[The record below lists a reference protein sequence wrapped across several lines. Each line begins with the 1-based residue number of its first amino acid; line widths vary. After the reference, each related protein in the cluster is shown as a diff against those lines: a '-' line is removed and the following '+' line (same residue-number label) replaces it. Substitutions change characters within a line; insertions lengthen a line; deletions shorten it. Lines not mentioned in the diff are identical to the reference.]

1 MRRSLQARLILF
13 LLPPLVLVM
22 SVSVMIQ
29 YFFSLRPAMRAFDED
44 LVDTAIALKE
54 QLHLKDGHAIFRLS
68 PESEQLLRSDQED
81 AIQYAILGADGAL
94 IAGDALLATA
104 PPPVVPDPT
113 VLYDSRFGSKPVRV
127 AALAAPCGNSA
138 CQVRIAE
145 TLNKRYLLTRDIL
158 LGTVLP
164 QLILG
169 AFVCALIWFGVSRAL
184 QPLTQLTA
192 QIRQRS
198 PEELRQ
204 LDSRDTP
211 REALPLVEALNA
223 LLLRLEEAIRGQK
236 RFIADAAH
244 QLRTPL
250 AGVKAEAELALL
262 EAHPPEMHNKLT
274 RIHDSAARA
283 SRLANQLLALARTE
297 NEASTHGA
305 ATPADLS
312 ELARDLVDDWVRN
325 AGKKRID
332 LGFELSPAVTSVQP
346 VMTRELM
353 GNLVHN
359 ALEYTPSGGIITVRT
374 GQCGQR
380 AFFEVEDNGPGIP
393 SPLRE
398 RVFDRFYRAPGTNG
412 TGSGLGLAIVKEIAV
427 AHAARIE
434 VSEGQD
440 DRGCRIRVQFGAP
453 AAGLPAHPRTA

>member
-22 SVSVMIQ
+22 SVSVMVQ
-29 YFFSLRPAMRAFDED
+29 YFFSLRPAMRAFDKD
-44 LVDTAIALKE
+44 LVDTAIALRE

-68 PESEQLLRSDQED
+68 AESEQLLRSDQGD
-81 AIQYAILGADGAL
+81 AIQYAVLAADGSL
-94 IAGDALLATA
+94 IAGDALLAIA
-104 PPPVVPDPT
+104 SPPLAPDPT
-113 VLYDSRFGSKPVRV
+113 VLYDSRFGSKPIRV
-127 AALAAPCGNSA
+127 AALAAPCGNST

-169 AFVCALIWFGVSRAL
+169 AFVCTLIWFGVSRAL
-184 QPLTQLTA
+184 QPLTQLTT

-204 LDSRDTP
+204 LASKDTP
-211 REALPLVEALNA
+211 REALPLIDALNA
-223 LLLRLEEAIRGQK
+223 LLMRLEESIHVQK

-262 EAHPPEMHNKLT
+262 EAHPNEMHNKLT
-274 RIHDSAARA
+274 RIHESASRA

-297 NEASTHGA
+297 NEASAHS
-305 ATPADLS
+305 ATMFTDLS

-332 LGFELSPAVTSVQP
+332 LGFELAPALTSVQP

-359 ALEYTPSGGIITVRT
+359 ALEYTPVGGIITVRA
-374 GQCGQR
+374 GELDQR

-393 SPLRE
+393 VELRE

-412 TGSGLGLAIVKEIAV
+412 SGSGLGLAIVKEIA
-427 AHAARIE
+427 ATHAARIE
-434 VSEGQD
+434 VGD
-440 DRGCRIRVQFGAP
+440 GADNHGCRIRVHFPAPFGDH
-453 AAGLPAHPRTA
+453 AGPLRTT

>member
-54 QLHLKDGHAIFRLS
+54 QLQLKDGRAIFRLS

-81 AIQYAILGADGAL
+81 AIQYAILSADGRL

-104 PPPVVPDPT
+104 APPVTPDPT
-113 VLYDSRFGSKPVRV
+113 VLYDSRFGSKPIRV

-192 QIRQRS
+192 QIRQRT
-198 PEELRQ
+198 PDELRQ

-211 REALPLVEALNA
+211 REALPLIDALNA
-223 LLLRLEEAIRGQK
+223 LLRRLEESIRAQR

-262 EAHPPEMHNKLT
+262 EAHPAEMHHKLT

-305 ATPADLS
+305 ATPTDLS

-332 LGFELSPAVTSVQP
+332 LGFELSPAATSVQP

-359 ALEYTPSGGIITVRT
+359 ALEYTPVGGIVTVRT
-374 GQCGQR
+374 GERDQR

-393 SPLRE
+393 VELRD
-398 RVFDRFYRAPGTNG
+398 RVFDRFYRAPGTHGN
-412 TGSGLGLAIVKEIAV
+412 GSGLGLAIVKEIA
-427 AHAARIE
+427 ATHAAHIE
-434 VSEGQD
+434 VGDGAES
-440 DRGCRIRVQFGAP
+440 RGCTIRVQFPPSSRIAP
-453 AAGLPAHPRTA
+453 GSARAP